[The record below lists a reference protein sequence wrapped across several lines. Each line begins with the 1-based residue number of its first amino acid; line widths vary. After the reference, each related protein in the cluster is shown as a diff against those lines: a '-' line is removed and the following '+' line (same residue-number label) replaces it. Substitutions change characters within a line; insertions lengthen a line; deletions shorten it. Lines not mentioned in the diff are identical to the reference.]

1 MVKTNVKYKVK
12 VLPWSAKE
20 SALDF
25 NPAQEGYAIVK
36 NSMGY
41 SIASRPLHGNKLF
54 DTPDGKDNYELF
66 FVYLTTNYQEI
77 NKNNFYLHF
86 GVALAKA
93 SRDMEARNS
102 RETLHEKVIA
112 SSNPEL
118 PGVGLLPVGF
128 IEYILYHLNNGSKV
142 LTFVN
147 KSDGTFEFEIT
158 ETVLEYATQH
168 DWVREL

>member
-1 MVKTNVKYKVK
+1 MIKTNVKYKVK

-54 DTPDGKDNYELF
+54 DTPDGKDYHELF
-66 FVYLTTNYQEI
+66 FVYLASKTEEI
-77 NKNNFYLHF
+77 NKDDFYLHF

-93 SRDMEARNS
+93 SRDKENK
-102 RETLHEKVIA
+102 EVGHEKVIA

-118 PGVGLLPVGF
+118 PGIGLLPVGF
-128 IEYILYHLNNGSKV
+128 IEYILYHLNNGSKI

-158 ETVLEYATQH
+158 ETVLEYATQY
-168 DWVREL
+168 DWVQEL